1 MPTPN
6 HDESPKPH
14 DSHDHGG
21 KGHDDLDDI
30 IRKTLPAPAKP
41 EPDKDRPKQEELHR
55 SLREL
60 QDLAIET
67 ARENGA
73 SEEEIKKVKG

>member
-6 HDESPKPH
+6 HDESPKPN

-30 IRKTLPAPAKP
+30 IRKTLPQPAKP
-41 EPDKDRPKQEELHR
+41 EPDTDKPKQGSTPRGNPLVNT
-55 SLREL
+55 SGYG
-60 QDLAIET
+60 D
-67 ARENGA
+67 
-73 SEEEIKKVKG
+73 